1 MRPRVGS
8 SAVRIMR
15 RVSTRSLP
23 FTRYPMTTTRADWFW
38 KAWATAFL
46 LLLAKLAFAGPT
58 GVPRPDLSL
67 VRPLHAQEVAIG
79 GNVVC
84 TSAANGTVLYCW
96 TMSSAANGPAIKWYG
111 AFRVP
116 NS

>member
-1 MRPRVGS
+1 
-8 SAVRIMR
+8 
-15 RVSTRSLP
+15 
-23 FTRYPMTTTRADWFW
+23 MTTSRADWFW
-38 KAWATAFL
+38 KAWATALL
-46 LLLAKLAFAGPT
+46 LLLAKLAFGSPT
-58 GVPRPDLSL
+58 GTVPRPDFSL

-79 GNVVC
+79 GNVIC

-96 TMSSAANGPAIKWYG
+96 TVTSTAAGPAIKWYG

>member
-1 MRPRVGS
+1 MTPR
-8 SAVRIMR
+8 
-15 RVSTRSLP
+15 T
-23 FTRYPMTTTRADWFW
+23 DWFW
-38 KAWATAFL
+38 KAWATVLL
-46 LLLAKLAFAGPT
+46 LLLARLALAPT
-58 GVPRPDLSL
+58 SATASRPDLSL

-79 GNVVC
+79 SNAIC

-96 TMSSAANGPAIKWYG
+96 TITPGPTGPVIKWYG

>member
-1 MRPRVGS
+1 
-8 SAVRIMR
+8 
-15 RVSTRSLP
+15 
-23 FTRYPMTTTRADWFW
+23 MTTPRADWFW
-38 KAWATAFL
+38 KAWATAL
-46 LLLAKLAFAGPT
+46 LLVVGKLAFAGAPSAT
-58 GVPRPDLSL
+58 RLPDLSL

-79 GNVVC
+79 GNVIC

-96 TMSSAANGPAIKWYG
+96 TLTSSAAGPAIKWYG